1 MAIKLNPTKANIVI
15 ALLKSNSNRF
25 TAAQLLTAAGNERRA
40 RSALS
45 HARMSGVIL
54 EAIRDSGRAVTAY
67 VANGAIPTVAAAAP
81 ARKASKSAAVRQ
93 PKAEPAVKVAKTKPV
108 KAATT
113 RKPKAVK
120 VVAAPEVVAEDIKAK
135 NLATI
140 KAVHAKV
147 KQKVHPITARPMTD
161 EEADVLDEF
170 RAMEAEY
177 EAEQERLAARAAVRE
192 NLPKEA
198 YSE

>member
-1 MAIKLNPTKANIVI
+1 MKAQYVI
-15 ALLKSNSNRF
+15 DLLKSNSNRF
-25 TAAQLLTAAGNERRA
+25 TPAQLESATGSPRRA
-40 RSALS
+40 RRALFL
-45 HARMSGVIL
+45 ARKAGLAL

-67 VANGAIPTVAAAAP
+67 VANGAIPTVAAAVP

-93 PKAEPAVKVAKTKPV
+93 PKAEPAVKVAKSV
-108 KAATT
+108 KTATT

-120 VVAAPEVVAEDIKAK
+120 VVKIKSVVAEDNERIKAA

-147 KQKVHPITARPMTD
+147 NQKVHPITARPMTD

>member
-1 MAIKLNPTKANIVI
+1 MKAQYVI
-15 ALLKSNSNRF
+15 DLLKSNSNRF
-25 TAAQLLTAAGNERRA
+25 TPAQLESATGSPRRA
-40 RSALS
+40 RRALFL
-45 HARMSGVIL
+45 ARKAGLAL

-67 VANGAIPTVAAAAP
+67 VANGAIPTVAAAVP
-81 ARKASKSAAVRQ
+81 ARKASKSAAVRK
-93 PKAEPAVKVAKTKPV
+93 PKAEPAVKVVKSVKT
-108 KAATT
+108 ATA
-113 RKPKAVK
+113 RKPKTDK
-120 VVAAPEVVAEDIKAK
+120 VVKIKSVVAEDNERIKAA

-147 KQKVHPITARPMTD
+147 NQKVHPITARPMTD

>member
-81 ARKASKSAAVRQ
+81 ARKASKSAAVRK
-93 PKAEPAVKVAKTKPV
+93 PKAEPAVKVAKSV
-108 KAATT
+108 KTATT

-192 NLPKEA
+192 NLPKES

>member
-1 MAIKLNPTKANIVI
+1 MKAQYVI
-15 ALLKSNSNRF
+15 DLLKSNSNRF
-25 TAAQLLTAAGNERRA
+25 TPAQLESVTGSPRRA
-40 RSALS
+40 RRALFL
-45 HARMSGVIL
+45 ARKAGVAL

-81 ARKASKSAAVRQ
+81 ARKASKSAAVRK
-93 PKAEPAVKVAKTKPV
+93 PKAAAPAKPV
-108 KAATT
+108 KTATT

-140 KAVHAKV
+140 KAVHAKI
-147 KQKVHPITARPMTD
+147 KQNVHPISGRAMTD
-161 EEADVLDEF
+161 EQMQVLEDF

-192 NLPKEA
+192 NLPKES

>member
-1 MAIKLNPTKANIVI
+1 
-15 ALLKSNSNRF
+15 
-25 TAAQLLTAAGNERRA
+25 
-40 RSALS
+40 
-45 HARMSGVIL
+45 MSGVIL

-81 ARKASKSAAVRQ
+81 ARKASKSAAVRK
-93 PKAEPAVKVAKTKPV
+93 PKAEPAVKVAKSV
-108 KAATT
+108 KTATT

>member
-45 HARMSGVIL
+45 HARMAGVAL

-81 ARKASKSAAVRQ
+81 ARKASKSAAVRK
-93 PKAEPAVKVAKTKPV
+93 PKAEPAVKVAKSV
-108 KAATT
+108 KTATT

>member
-1 MAIKLNPTKANIVI
+1 MKAQYVI
-15 ALLKSNSNRF
+15 DLLKSNSNRF
-25 TAAQLLTAAGNERRA
+25 TPAQLESATGSPRRA
-40 RSALS
+40 RRALFL
-45 HARMSGVIL
+45 ARKAGLAL

-93 PKAEPAVKVAKTKPV
+93 PKAEPAVKVDKTKPV
-108 KAATT
+108 KTATT
-113 RKPKAVK
+113 RKPKADKPAKTVK
-120 VVAAPEVVAEDIKAK
+120 AIAAPADVAEDIKAK

>member
-45 HARMSGVIL
+45 HARMAGVAL

-81 ARKASKSAAVRQ
+81 ARKASKSAAVRK
-93 PKAEPAVKVAKTKPV
+93 PKAEPAVKVVKSVKT
-108 KAATT
+108 ATT

>member
-81 ARKASKSAAVRQ
+81 ARKASKSAAVRK
-93 PKAEPAVKVAKTKPV
+93 PKAEPAVKVAKSV
-108 KAATT
+108 KTATT

>member
-54 EAIRDSGRAVTAY
+54 ETIRDSGRAVTAY

-81 ARKASKSAAVRQ
+81 ARKASKSAAVRK
-93 PKAEPAVKVAKTKPV
+93 PKAEPAVKVAKSV
-108 KAATT
+108 KTATT

>member
-93 PKAEPAVKVAKTKPV
+93 PKAEPAVKVAKSV
-108 KAATT
+108 KTATT

>member
-25 TAAQLLTAAGNERRA
+25 TAVQLLTAAGNERRA

-81 ARKASKSAAVRQ
+81 ARKASKSAAVRK
-93 PKAEPAVKVAKTKPV
+93 PKAEPAVKVAKSV
-108 KAATT
+108 KTATT

>member
-15 ALLKSNSNRF
+15 DLLKSNSNRF

-45 HARMSGVIL
+45 HARMAGVAL

-81 ARKASKSAAVRQ
+81 ARKASKSAAVRK
-93 PKAEPAVKVAKTKPV
+93 PKAEPAVKVAKSV
-108 KAATT
+108 KTATT